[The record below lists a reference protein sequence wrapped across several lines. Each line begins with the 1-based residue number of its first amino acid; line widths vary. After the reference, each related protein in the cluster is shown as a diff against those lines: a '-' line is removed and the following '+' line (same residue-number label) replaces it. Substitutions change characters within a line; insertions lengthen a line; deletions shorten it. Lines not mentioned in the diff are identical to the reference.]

1 MNARSSPA
9 LRRVLMDSSAYY
21 ALTTDRDPN
30 HAAAYSILTRFA
42 RESPR
47 LFTTNLIV
55 AETHAL
61 LLARLG
67 HATAVRFLTE
77 LDRSSTVLIRVSAK
91 DEQRARAIIYQYDDE
106 DFSLTEATSFAVM
119 ERLHIAHAFAFD
131 HHFTQFGV
139 TILGPIP

>member
-55 AETHAL
+55 AESHAL

-67 HATAVRFLTE
+67 RTTAVRFLTE
-77 LDRSSTVLIRVSAK
+77 LDRSSTVLIRVSG
-91 DEQRARAIIYQYDDE
+91 RVRSSI
-106 DFSLTEATSFAVM
+106 STTTRTSRSPMPRVS
-119 ERLHIAHAFAFD
+119 R
-131 HHFTQFGV
+131 
-139 TILGPIP
+139 

>member
-77 LDRSSTVLIRVSAK
+77 LDRSSTALIRVSAK
-91 DEQRARAIIYQYDDE
+91 DEQRARAIIYQYDDK
-106 DFSLTEATSFAVM
+106 DFSTDATSFAVM